1 MNAMKKI
8 TSLLLASLLAVGAPA
23 ALAETAPAE
32 IAPAEIAPAQPEL
45 GARVKDI
52 IEVDGYQFKD
62 LNDNGELDPYEDWR
76 LTPEER
82 ADNLLSMMD
91 ASQKAAQMVH
101 LTLVTKKDSWF
112 TKDNV
117 GFALVYEYI
126 FDVEEE
132 DEEDEEEDEDGE
144 EAVQVTGSAMNAA
157 VKTNEIQELSESS
170 ELGIPVLFSMDTE
183 AGAAFVKDAT
193 FLPDEINL
201 GAANDEALT
210 ARYYEVLRDE
220 LKAIGVRMALSP
232 DADLITDPRWGRN
245 QECYSEDTD
254 VVQKLIK
261 VAVQTLQ
268 GGSSLTADSVMATVK
283 HFPGAGAQ
291 TDGLDGTP
299 LTISEDSIELHLA
312 GFRAAIDAGVAAV
325 MPYGYSTV
333 PYLGGDAVENCADQ
347 SAAVM
352 TDLLRGEM
360 GYTGIIQTDWGL
372 NFVGATN
379 AGADILGG
387 AGVRSTR
394 QLVDEVDEARL
405 TDACRRILIAKF
417 QMGLFE
423 NPYVDEAAAEQIVG
437 SEANRAIAKEA
448 AAKSF
453 TLVKYENAA
462 SLAGQQ
468 FIVTGE
474 LANDVRCLNSG
485 WTAKEPVEIEG
496 TTILQALQAKAGA
509 DNVTYIETAADV
521 PADLS
526 GVTAVV
532 VVGEKS
538 GTHEPAWG
546 TATLEFPQEQTELIE
561 ALDKAGANVVAVV
574 VMNRAYVLSPIA
586 EAADSV
592 LLVYRPGVTCGA
604 EAVADTLFGENA
616 ITGKLPFQIPASM
629 EQVLAQREDLP
640 KDIVDPLYE
649 YGFGIETES
658 FGR

>member
-1 MNAMKKI
+1 MKTMKQI
-8 TSLLLASLLAVGAPA
+8 TALALA
-23 ALAETAPAE
+23 ALLVLSAVPAMAEDAPV
-32 IAPAEIAPAQPEL
+32 QPEL
-45 GARVKDI
+45 SARVKDI

-76 LTPEER
+76 LSAEER
-82 ADNLLSMMD
+82 AENLLSMMD
-91 ASQKAAQMVH
+91 ADQKAAQMVH

-112 TKDNV
+112 SKDNV

-126 FDVEEE
+126 FDVPEA
-132 DEEDEEEDEDGE
+132 DEEDEEET
-144 EAVQVTGSAMNAA
+144 AAVTGSAMNAA
-157 VKTNEIQELSESS
+157 VMTNEIQELSESS
-170 ELGIPVLFSMDTE
+170 ALGIPVIFSMDTE
-183 AGAAFVKDAT
+183 AGAAFVKDGT

-201 GAANDEALT
+201 GAANDEAL
-210 ARYYEVLRDE
+210 AEQYYEVLKEE
-220 LKAIGVRMALSP
+220 LMAIGVRMALSP

-245 QECYSEDTD
+245 QECYSEDTE
-254 VVQKLIK
+254 VVQKLIT

-268 GGSSLTADSVMATVK
+268 SGSELTANSVLATVK

-291 TDGLDGTP
+291 TGGVDGTP
-299 LTISEDSIELHLA
+299 LTISEDSLELHLA
-312 GFRAAIDAGVAAV
+312 GFQAAIEAGVAAV

-333 PYLGGDAVENCADQ
+333 PYLGGDAVDNCADQ

-394 QLVDEVDEARL
+394 QLVDEVDEERL

-423 NPYVDEAAAEQIVG
+423 NPYVDENKAEEVIG
-437 SEANRAIAKEA
+437 SEAHKQVAKEA

-462 SLAGQQ
+462 SLAEGS
-468 FIVTGE
+468 FVVAGS

-485 WTAKEPVEIEG
+485 WTAKEPVEIMG
-496 TTILQALQAKAGA
+496 TTILEALRAKAGT
-509 DNVTYIETAADV
+509 DDLTYIETAEDV

-526 GVTAVV
+526 GITAVV

-538 GTHEPAWG
+538 GTHDPAWG
-546 TATLEFPQEQTELIE
+546 AATLEFPEEQVALVD

-574 VMNRAYVLSPIA
+574 VMNRAYVLTPIV
-586 EAADSV
+586 EKADSV
-592 LLVYRPGVTCGA
+592 LLVYRPGVTSGA
-604 EAVADTLFGENA
+604 EAVADTLYGENA
-616 ITGKLPFQIPASM
+616 VTGKLPFQIPASM
-629 EQVLAQREDLP
+629 DQVLNQREDMP
-640 KDIVDPLYE
+640 KDIENPLYE
-649 YGFGIETES
+649 YGFGIEVES

>member
-1 MNAMKKI
+1 MKKWVAV
-8 TSLLLASLLAVGAPA
+8 LLAAVMCLGVFP
-23 ALAETAPAE
+23 ALAEPA
-32 IAPAEIAPAQPEL
+32 L
-45 GARVKDI
+45 GQVRLVARVKDI
-52 IEVDGYQFKD
+52 IEVDGFQFKD

-76 LTPEER
+76 LSAEER
-82 ADNLLSMMD
+82 AEDLLSQMS

-101 LTLVTKKDSWF
+101 LTLVSKKDSWF
-112 TKDNV
+112 SKDNV

-126 FDVEEE
+126 FEMEEPDEEDE
-132 DEEDEEEDEDGE
+132 DEEDEEEDED
-144 EAVQVTGSAMNAA
+144 ALVITSHAMNAA

-183 AGAAFVKDAT
+183 AGPAFVKSAT

-201 GAANDEALT
+201 GAADDEALT
-210 ARYYEVLRDE
+210 AKYYEVLKEE
-220 LKAIGVRMALSP
+220 LMAIGVRMALSP
-232 DADLITDPRWGRN
+232 DADLISDPRWGRN

-254 VVQKLIK
+254 VVCRLIA
-261 VAVQTLQ
+261 VAVQALQ
-268 GGSSLTADSVMATVK
+268 NGDTLTAESVMACVK

-291 TDGLDGTP
+291 TNGVDGSP
-299 LTISEDSIELHLA
+299 LTISEDTIDLHLA
-312 GFRAAIDAGVAAV
+312 GFRAAIEAGVAAV

-333 PYLGGDAVENCADQ
+333 PYLGGDAVDNYADQ

-352 TDLLRGEM
+352 TDLLRGTL
-360 GYTGIIQTDWGL
+360 GYTGIIQTDWGM
-372 NFVGATN
+372 NFVGATL

-387 AGVRSTR
+387 AGVRATR
-394 QLVDEVDEARL
+394 QVVDEVDEERI

-423 NPYVDEAAAEQIVG
+423 NPYVDEAQAEEIVG
-437 SEANRAIAKEA
+437 SDAHKAVAKEA

-453 TLVKYENAA
+453 TLVKYENAS
-462 SLAGQQ
+462 SLAGQK
-468 FIVTGE
+468 FIVAGT
-474 LANDVRCLNSG
+474 LADDVRCLNSG
-485 WTAKEPVEIEG
+485 WTAKEPVEIDG
-496 TTILQALQAKAGA
+496 TSILSALQAKAGEE
-509 DNVTYIETAADV
+509 NVTYIAEAADV

-538 GTHEPAWG
+538 GTHDPAWG
-546 TATLEFPQEQTELIE
+546 AASLEFPEEQTALIS
-561 ALDKAGANVVAVV
+561 ALDQAGANVVAVV
-574 VMNRAYVLSPIA
+574 VMNRAYVLAPIV

-629 EQVLAQREDLP
+629 DQVLAQREDMP
-640 KDIVDPLYE
+640 KDIENPLFD
-649 YGFGIETES
+649 YGFGIDAES